1 MGLWD
6 ASARLKI
13 FQCQTS
19 SSKDEVPKAMTFYPH
34 ASLKHQCTVG
44 RTWTIKCTLT
54 NTIYQLYTNEIMQ
67 MASKWPTK
75 TNDDLCIEI
84 CLHLQLIVF
93 LWCTFSNKEFL
104 NPTYIITS
112 AIKRQVSNCKC
123 ERGIF
128 CFGWVYQ
135 SWTIVFCLCQLKC
148 LNSGVTF

>member
-1 MGLWD
+1 MFWSSQID
-6 ASARLKI
+6 SPSARHLRRSQHEKWKVLI
-13 FQCQTS
+13 RVENSQQWPQAGH
-19 SSKDEVPKAMTFYPH
+19 K
-34 ASLKHQCTVG
+34 
-44 RTWTIKCTLT
+44 

-93 LWCTFSNKEFL
+93 LWCIFSNKEYL

-135 SWTIVFCLCQLKC
+135 SWTIVFCLCQLKW